1 MTNYQPVAYLDNA
14 ATTPIPDE
22 VLTAVTNYYQF
33 QKVNVHRGMY
43 GLAHQVTSQYE
54 AVREQ
59 VKNFIHATNSAEIVF
74 TSGTTDGLNMVTA
87 GYARQIL
94 QPGDEIMVSLMEHH
108 SNLVPWQQVA
118 QQTGAQLKYLNVTAD
133 GQIDIKQLRQQL
145 TDHTKIVALT
155 LVSNVLGTK
164 LELAPVAELV
174 HQHGGI
180 LVADAAQAA
189 GHLPIDVQSLGVD
202 FLAFSGHKMFG
213 PTGIGVLYGRQSLLE
228 QLQPVRF
235 GGEMIQEVTQQGATW
250 QPLPLRLEAGTPNI
264 AGVLGL
270 GAAINYLQRLGF
282 TTIQAHEQK
291 LMRQLMAGLQSHFS
305 IQIYGSQV
313 AGDHHGAVSFNFKQ
327 IHAHDVATILDAA
340 NVAVRAGQMCAA
352 PLMQV
357 LQTDSVVRASISAA
371 TTSAEVD
378 RFLAALDQVEG
389 LLL

>member
-14 ATTPIPDE
+14 ATTPPMPDE
-22 VLTAVTNYYQF
+22 VLTTVTNYYQF

-74 TSGTTDGLNMVTA
+74 TSGTTDSLNMVAA
-87 GYARQIL
+87 GYARQVL

-108 SNLVPWQQVA
+108 SNLVPPWQQVA
-118 QQTGAQLKYLNVTAD
+118 QQTGAQLKYLNVTVD

-164 LELAPVAELV
+164 LELAPPVAELV

-180 LVADAAQAA
+180 LVADAAQVA
-189 GHLPIDVQSLGVD
+189 GHLPIDVQALGAD

-228 QLQPVRF
+228 QLRPVRF
-235 GGEMIQEVTQQGATW
+235 GGGEMIQEVTQQDATW

-264 AGVLGL
+264 AGGVLGL
-270 GAAINYLQRLGF
+270 GAAVNYLQRLGF
-282 TTIQAHEQK
+282 TAIQAHEQK
-291 LMRQLMAGLQSHFS
+291 LMRRLMAGLQSHFP

-313 AGDHHGAVSFNFKQ
+313 LV
-327 IHAHDVATILDAA
+327 
-340 NVAVRAGQMCAA
+340 
-352 PLMQV
+352 
-357 LQTDSVVRASISAA
+357 
-371 TTSAEVD
+371 TTT
-378 RFLAALDQVEG
+378 G
-389 LLL
+389 L